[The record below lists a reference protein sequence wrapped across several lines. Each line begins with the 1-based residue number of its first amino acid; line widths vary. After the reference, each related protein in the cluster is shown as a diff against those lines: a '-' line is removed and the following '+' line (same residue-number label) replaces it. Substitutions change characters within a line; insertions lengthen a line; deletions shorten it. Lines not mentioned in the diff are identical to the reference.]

1 LGHEAVVAWSPIGS
15 LLLDLVGKPAKVLL
29 GLLRFGR
36 FRDLAERSASGSVM
50 STGSGGGGTVA
61 WATFVAVASALEQRR
76 AAARHLVRGHVVI
89 YDRHA
94 LDAVVRLRV
103 LYGEAGASRATRLLI
118 RLVSPPTRL
127 AYFLD
132 IRAETSLAR
141 KDDIWSLEQLS
152 AHRAIYLEELPRHG
166 VRRLDGE
173 AAREELC
180 AAIATEVWKAL

>member
-1 LGHEAVVAWSPIGS
+1 MPRPRRGLTISFSGLDGAGKSSQSEALAATLEQLGHEAVVVWSPIGS
-15 LLLDLVGKPAKVLL
+15 PLLDLVGKPAKALL
-29 GLLRFGR
+29 RRLRFGR

-118 RLVSPPTRL
+118 HLVSPPTRL

-141 KDDIWSLEQLS
+141 
-152 AHRAIYLEELPRHG
+152 
-166 VRRLDGE
+166 
-173 AAREELC
+173 AR
-180 AAIATEVWKAL
+180 TTSGRSSS